1 MLAGFAWAQNVPN
14 GGVALALEEGQEKS
28 IASLAVAVVVVA
40 AELRIFVLFL
50 FVAVVVVAAA
60 AAADIKSVVV
70 AALNDVAL
78 AGAAGAAKGDD
89 DLAEGENVG

>member
-1 MLAGFAWAQNVPN
+1 MPN

-28 IASLAVAVVVVA
+28 IASLAVA
-40 AELRIFVLFL
+40 
-50 FVAVVVVAAA
+50 VVVAAA